1 MRKLTQRKI
10 LDKVFD
16 TKFKG
21 YNPEEVDQFLDI
33 IIRDYRSYDEEIE
46 KLREENE
53 RLIKKLEAVDEEPA
67 VKEQTIVA
75 SAPSSVTNFD
85 VLKRLS
91 NLEREVFGS
100 KLEEESPAQPSDDQ

>member
-1 MRKLTQRKI
+1 MRELTQRDI

-21 YNPEEVDQFLDI
+21 YNPEEVDKFLDI
-33 IIRDYRSYDEEIE
+33 IINDYRLYDEEIE
-46 KLREENE
+46 QLKNENKM
-53 RLIKKLEAVDEEPA
+53 LIKKLEQVDERDEVVEYVPANDEP
-67 VKEQTIVA
+67 
-75 SAPSSVTNFD
+75 SAVTNFD

-100 KLEEESPAQPSDDQ
+100 KLEEE